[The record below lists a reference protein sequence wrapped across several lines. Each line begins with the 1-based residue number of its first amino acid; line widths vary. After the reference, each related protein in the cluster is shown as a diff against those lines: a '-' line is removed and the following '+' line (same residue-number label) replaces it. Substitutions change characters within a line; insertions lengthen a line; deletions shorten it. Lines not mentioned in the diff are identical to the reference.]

1 MIKLLEQVNVIGACL
16 IPKHPLTWINQTSA
30 DFNVMQIQPSF
41 DYPYEID
48 ILRMSM
54 QVKFFERCLYL
65 LHFVPDIDKT
75 CIVFDS

>member
-41 DYPYEID
+41 DYPYAID

-54 QVKFFERCLYL
+54 QVKFFEMCLYL
-65 LHFVPDIDKT
+65 LLFVPDIAKT
-75 CIVFDS
+75 CTVFDS